1 MEAGE
6 ATVAELHPSQ
16 TTLLEVLATRE
27 GLSVSSFA
35 VRELSEA
42 ARRADNLAL
51 LGDLPDL
58 GSSADELVADVQAAR
73 TGR

>member
-1 MEAGE
+1 MKTLYLRNVPDE
-6 ATVAELHPSQ
+6 VSRRLQ
-16 TTLLEVLATRE
+16 TLADRE

-42 ARRADNLAL
+42 ARRADNPAL

-58 GSSADELVADVQAAR
+58 AVSAEDIVADVQA
-73 TGR
+73 GRADR